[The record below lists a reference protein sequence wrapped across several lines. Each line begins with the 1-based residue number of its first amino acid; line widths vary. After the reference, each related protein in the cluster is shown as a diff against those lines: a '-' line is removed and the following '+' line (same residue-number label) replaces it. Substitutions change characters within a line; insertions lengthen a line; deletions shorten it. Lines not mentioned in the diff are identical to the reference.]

1 MLADTKLE
9 KRGGK
14 EKRRRK
20 GRDRGKYKSTGILA
34 EKWTIP

>member
-1 MLADTKLE
+1 MFADIKLE

-20 GRDRGKYKSTGILA
+20 FRDRGKHKSTGILA